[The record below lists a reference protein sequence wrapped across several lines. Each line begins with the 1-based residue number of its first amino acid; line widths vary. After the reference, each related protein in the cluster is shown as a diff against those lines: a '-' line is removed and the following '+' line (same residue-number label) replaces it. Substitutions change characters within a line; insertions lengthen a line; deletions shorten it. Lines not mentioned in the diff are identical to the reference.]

1 MSFRLFRY
9 APLSVLLLSFSR
21 AGMAE
26 DYFDPAAL
34 ELSST
39 EQKTADLHYF
49 SEKGGQMPGTWLVT
63 LEINGREERHQEITF
78 VNEKGSLQPVFSVSL
93 LEALGV
99 NVRAIPAFSRLR
111 EGETFTHLADFIP
124 AARTSYDFNQQ
135 RLFLSLPQAAMK
147 HRSRGYVPQSQWDD
161 GIPAAFTDYSLSGG
175 QAHHQRGVTTSSYLS
190 LRNGINLGAWRL
202 RNTSAWSHSDAGGD
216 HFQSQ
221 SSWLTRDIRRL
232 NSQLRIGDAW
242 TAGDVFDSVAFR
254 GVQLTSSESML
265 PDSQRGFA
273 PTIRGVAHSF
283 AKVSVSQN
291 GYVIYETWVA
301 AGPFIINDLFP
312 GAQSGDLQ
320 VTVTESDGSTR
331 VFTQPYSAV
340 PFMRRLGSLKYSL
353 NAGRFHS
360 GSGDA
365 RSPEFVEGAFFYGLL
380 SRMTVY
386 GGFRTASNYQA
397 GAIGVGR
404 GFGAFGSLGIDD
416 TLAKSRL
423 PNGKSAMGQAWR
435 IQYQKDFS
443 ATGTAFNL
451 ASYRYAS
458 RNYYEFS
465 ELNQSDSQ
473 QLQLNNRRSRSQV
486 TFSQTLGQF
495 GSLSVSAW
503 MQDYWHTSGQDKT
516 IHIGWYTSWR
526 GITWGAGYDYTDS
539 ALEQHPDSTV
549 SFNVNVPL
557 GHWLPDSSVSYFINH
572 NNRGMTTQ
580 QVSLNGSA
588 LANRNLN
595 YSVQQS
601 KASEGQADSTSLALQ
616 YNGGYGNV
624 SLGYDHSRSG
634 SNASLGLAGGVIAT
648 QYGVTLSQP
657 LGDTVALL
665 RVPGTADWTPIS
677 APIQSTGADFYSCD
691 GGNDAW
697 RSIGFVDVDN
707 PVGTVGGEDGAS
719 RHVYKTQIDGIGY
732 ALGFREQ
739 QYCGADAV
747 RYIDG
752 TSQVNGN
759 ESRRICDASQNPAF
773 ASASMYKMQ
782 FWVVFYKIPTTSAMP
797 DDNANSQEQNV
808 GSLILQAGEN
818 QASATNVATPVQIHL
833 ASFTVRRTSCS
844 VGSRSIL
851 VPMGSVSQ
859 RDFHGIGSRAGGG
872 RFSIPV
878 TCENNTAVKMGFFGD
893 TTPGNDRALA
903 LTKQEDSASG
913 VGIELLYGD
922 NTGSVQGQVVPWN
935 TPQVSAFGQVGD
947 NQTQTF
953 WFDAHYL
960 QTEENVT
967 AGKADAMATFN
978 LIYN

>member
-111 EGETFTHLADFIP
+111 EGETFMHLADFIP

-539 ALEQHPDSTV
+539 ALEQHPDRTV

-665 RVPGTADWTPIS
+665 RVPGAANVEPEGYNGIHTDSRGYAVMPTLSAYRKNTVSLDTATL
-677 APIQSTGADFYSCD
+677 GE
-691 GGNDAW
+691 N
-697 RSIGFVDVDN
+697 VDVEQSGLTLI
-707 PVGTVGGEDGAS
+707 PTSGA
-719 RHVYKTQIDGIGY
+719 VVLANYKTHIGY
-732 ALGFREQ
+732 RVLFSLRYHGEPLPFGAQAEVVEQNRHSANRSMVADGSQAYLSGVPERGTLRVSWYQDGEQ
-739 QYCGADAV
+739 QQC
-747 RYIDG
+747 
-752 TSQVNGN
+752 Q
-759 ESRRICDASQNPAF
+759 
-773 ASASMYKMQ
+773 
-782 FWVVFYKIPTTSAMP
+782 
-797 DDNANSQEQNV
+797 
-808 GSLILQAGEN
+808 
-818 QASATNVATPVQIHL
+818 TPFRL
-833 ASFTVRRTSCS
+833 
-844 VGSRSIL
+844 
-851 VPMGSVSQ
+851 
-859 RDFHGIGSRAGGG
+859 
-872 RFSIPV
+872 
-878 TCENNTAVKMGFFGD
+878 
-893 TTPGNDRALA
+893 
-903 LTKQEDSASG
+903 
-913 VGIELLYGD
+913 
-922 NTGSVQGQVVPWN
+922 
-935 TPQVSAFGQVGD
+935 
-947 NQTQTF
+947 
-953 WFDAHYL
+953 
-960 QTEENVT
+960 
-967 AGKADAMATFN
+967 GKAHMAPGIAT
-978 LIYN
+978 LSVECH